1 MGLFIF
7 MPIAS
12 TEIIWV
18 IIVATCI
25 FVLAPLFLLFYVKQ
39 NNWQK
44 IKDIEEKKEMNQ
56 KFEAELLKT
65 HIEVQEQTM
74 QTIASDL
81 HDNIGQL
88 LSLTALTLNSIDIQ
102 QQKKAEKK
110 VGDSLSLVNKSIKE
124 LRELAKLLQGEQLV
138 ALGLGQALQ
147 QEFDWLK
154 RTGAYQLQ
162 FNNQLIDIKI
172 TSPNK
177 DLIVLRLLQ
186 EIFNNIIKHA
196 KAKHIAIDVHFKNDS
211 LHLNVKEDGI
221 GFDYEIVKKENRGM
235 GLQSLQKRVAMIN
248 GTINI
253 FSEPKLG
260 SSITIEIPYP

>member
-1 MGLFIF
+1 M
-7 MPIAS
+7 
-12 TEIIWV
+12 
-18 IIVATCI
+18 
-25 FVLAPLFLLFYVKQ
+25 VLYNQRRRLHV
-39 NNWQK
+39 
-44 IKDIEEKKEMNQ
+44 EEKKEMNQ

-65 HIEVQEQTM
+65 HLEVQEQTM

-88 LSLTALTLNSIDIQ
+88 LSLTALTLNSIEIQ

-138 ALGLGQALQ
+138 ALGLGHALQ
-147 QEFDWLK
+147 QEFNWLK
-154 RTGAYQLQ
+154 KTGAYQLQ
-162 FNNQLIDIKI
+162 FNNQLIDLKI
-172 TSPNK
+172 NSPNK

-196 KAKHIAIDVHFKNDS
+196 KAKNIAIDAHLKNNI
-211 LHLNVKEDGI
+211 LYLNVKEDGV
-221 GFDYEIVKKENRGM
+221 GFDYETVKKENQGM

-248 GTINI
+248 GTIDI
-253 FSEPKLG
+253 YSEPKLG
-260 SSITIEIPYP
+260 TTITIEIPYP